1 MTMKVHFITAIIMH
15 VFRHN
20 NIPFDYP
27 DGSGINGFETL
38 VYLNSGSRIAVIE
51 GDEYASTPIDRRPE
65 LHLYKP
71 HIAVINNISGD
82 HTNIFPAREHYYEQ
96 FSVFASTIMPGG
108 SLLYYAN
115 DPEAVKV
122 AAHCRTD
129 IRKVPYDIHGY
140 MVNKTGCYAV
150 TINRMVKVDFFG
162 EHNMLNLSAAREI
175 CLAAGLTEDQ
185 FYDAIGSELSVPAC
199 NPLPKNL
206 SI

>member
-1 MTMKVHFITAIIMH
+1 MTMKVHFIAAIIMH
-15 VFRHN
+15 AFRHN
-20 NIPFDYP
+20 NIPFEYP
-27 DGSGINGFETL
+27 GGSGINGFETL
-38 VYLNSGSRIAVIE
+38 ADLNSGSRIAVIE
-51 GDEYASTPIDRRPE
+51 GDEYASSPIARRPE

-82 HTNIFPAREHYYEQ
+82 HTNILPTCEDYYEQ

-140 MVNKTGCYAV
+140 MINKTGCYAV
-150 TINRMVKVDFFG
+150 TINRMVKVGFSGD
-162 EHNMLNLSAAREI
+162 HNMQNLSAARET

-199 NPLPKNL
+199 NPSQKNL

>member
-20 NIPFDYP
+20 NIPFNYP
-27 DGSGINGFETL
+27 DRSGINGFETL
-38 VYLNSGSRIAVIE
+38 VDLNSGSRIAVIE
-51 GDEYASTPIDRRPE
+51 GDEYASSPIDRRPE
-65 LHLYKP
+65 IHLYKP

-82 HTNIFPAREHYYEQ
+82 HTDIFPTCEDCYEQ
-96 FSVFASTIMPGG
+96 LSVFASTIMPGG
-108 SLLYYAN
+108 SLIYYVN

-122 AAHCRTD
+122 AADCRDD

-150 TINRMVKVDFFG
+150 TINRMVKVGFTG
-162 EHNMLNLSAAREI
+162 EHNMHNLSAAREV

-185 FYDAIGSELSVPAC
+185 FYDAIGSGLSVPSR
-199 NPLPKNL
+199 NSLPKNL